1 MLVSMMARMNA
12 MRMRQ
17 QAQSD
22 MLRSHMT
29 MQSMMHGI
37 GSGAFSGASLGMLH
51 AMDQKLEMDMF
62 KSQMD
67 YQIASLMEKSY
78 AKQCSEEI
86 KQNSGLNIFA

>member
-17 QAQSD
+17 QAESN
-22 MLRSHMT
+22 MLRSHMA

-37 GSGAFSGASLGMLH
+37 GSGAFAGASLGMLH
-51 AMDQKLEMDMF
+51 AMDQKLEMDLF

-78 AKQCSEEI
+78 AKQYAEEV
-86 KQNSGLNIFA
+86 KQNNGLNVLA

>member
-17 QAQSD
+17 QAESN
-22 MLRSHMT
+22 MLRSHMA
-29 MQSMMHGI
+29 MQSMMQGI
-37 GSGAFSGASLGMLH
+37 GSGAFAGASLGMLH
-51 AMDQKLEMDMF
+51 AMDQKLEMDLF

-78 AKQCSEEI
+78 AKQFAEEV
-86 KQNSGLNIFA
+86 KQNNGLNVLA

>member
-12 MRMRQ
+12 MQMRQ
-17 QAQSD
+17 RAESS
-22 MLRSHMT
+22 MLNTQMA

-51 AMDQKLEMDMF
+51 AMDSKLEMDMLR
-62 KSQMD
+62 SQMD

-78 AKQCSEEI
+78 AKQFAEKAKES
-86 KQNSGLNIFA
+86 SGLNLIA